1 MIGIRASFSQCP
13 ERILDPRN
21 PGQCVPA
28 IPSPGESHSQSGAT
42 ASSWLSPAQSE
53 PRSWCEQARIKRRSL
68 FSSRTDGGFT
78 VPAQVPTPSA
88 RGRSE
93 RGWHRGH
100 QPAWPRPDVHFPGDS
115 VHRCHRLP
123 EHRCKEAQGWA
134 RARGT
139 PLSPGLPSP
148 CAD

>member
-1 MIGIRASFSQCP
+1 MIAYWLRFPSAQRGSWIPEIRVSVSWPPCHRESPTASLVQRPPVGSARPRAS
-13 ERILDPRN
+13 
-21 PGQCVPA
+21 PGA
-28 IPSPGESHSQSGAT
+28 GANRH
-42 ASSWLSPAQSE
+42 ALKGA
-53 PRSWCEQARIKRRSL
+53 L